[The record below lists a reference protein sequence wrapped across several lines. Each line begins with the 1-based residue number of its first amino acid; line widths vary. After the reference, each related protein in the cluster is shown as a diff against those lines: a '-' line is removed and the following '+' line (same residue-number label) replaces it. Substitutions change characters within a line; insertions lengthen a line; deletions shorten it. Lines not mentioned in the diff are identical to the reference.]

1 MHTVQLPLLS
11 IYKHPKF
18 LTRLSANTTTGG
30 GWKENGSNRG
40 REGKMALLRE
50 REQIHTVVVEREEN
64 RCEGQG
70 KMSRRNLLMEN
81 KTGTVT

>member
-1 MHTVQLPLLS
+1 
-11 IYKHPKF
+11 
-18 LTRLSANTTTGG
+18 
-30 GWKENGSNRG
+30 
-40 REGKMALLRE
+40 MALLRE